1 MIFSLVLTCNFN
13 VKRRFCLLHSCETS
27 STTMRNARHAWLVG
41 VVFWAGNLPRH
52 QRWGSRVVSGL
63 HTQRPRQGQ
72 DNCPFGFPDNPSTRR
87 RSPHRTHPS
96 IPNRQGRAAAS
107 KAAPVRLAVGEA
119 CRLNPIALKVST
131 RTRTPPNRNGPL
143 SSYSFFLLKKLTYSI
158 LSWA

>member
-1 MIFSLVLTCNFN
+1 VRPPLPRCVL
-13 VKRRFCLLHSCETS
+13 H
-27 STTMRNARHAWLVG
+27 HAWLVG

-63 HTQRPRQGQ
+63 HTERPRQGQ
-72 DNCPFGFPDNPSTRR
+72 DNCPLWLPGQSIYAPALSA
-87 RSPHRTHPS
+87 PHPPIEIPLRL

-131 RTRTPPNRNGPL
+131 RTRTPPNRNGPPL

>member
-1 MIFSLVLTCNFN
+1 MIYSLLDNT
-13 VKRRFCLLHSCETS
+13 
-27 STTMRNARHAWLVG
+27 
-41 VVFWAGNLPRH
+41 P
-52 QRWGSRVVSGL
+52 RVVSRCSVLGGKSPASPTMRVPRCQWL
-63 HTQRPRQGQ
+63 AHTEATPRPRQLPLWLPGQ
-72 DNCPFGFPDNPSTRR
+72 SIYAPALSA
-87 RSPHRTHPS
+87 PHPPIEIPLRL

-131 RTRTPPNRNGPL
+131 RTRTPPNRNGPPL